1 MDFDSLL
8 HFSLCDMAPSVTS
21 FFYQSICIDCLSMNA
36 ETASSYAKSG
46 DISVGVKRNDLIGR
60 CTPPLS
66 QRKSPLLALHIS
78 WKKFC
83 LIFDWIISWY
93 SDGFLHEK
101 FIHFRISSEYST
113 ITLVSVSLLI
123 SLSFISY
130 WSVVYY
136 SYFASPSSR
145 NSVWSLSSVEIFFLS
160 FFSCL
165 FVVLL
170 NVICFYRI
178 SLLVDEQSSTD
189 RTAFMWVESI
199 ALIGIVIS
207 MGFSL
212 LFHSFRCCDC
222 DSQFHLLLCS
232 SYEMSNHLS
241 VSFSLVLFVL
251 PLLLSRAF
259 CFVSFSV
266 VFLSFLIALLFV
278 ILSLSLK
285 SDASDVSWVVAAI
298 LISFWTLVDSYMQS
312 LSYFYYSL
320 QKNVQTSSTTD
331 ALSDEPSLTNCLSK
345 AESQLRMNLLSEVK
359 AVGVCI
365 CPCFLNLL
373 IFIGVCRICFNL
385 CSFLLS
391 VKLP

>member
-1 MDFDSLL
+1 
-8 HFSLCDMAPSVTS
+8 
-21 FFYQSICIDCLSMNA
+21 MNA
-36 ETASSYAKSG
+36 EIASSYAKSG
-46 DISVGVKRNDLIGR
+46 DISVDVKRNNLNC
-60 CTPPLS
+60 CTPPVS
-66 QRKSPLLALHIS
+66 QRKSPLLTLHIS
-78 WKKFC
+78 WKKSC
-83 LIFDWIISWY
+83 LDFDWIISWY
-93 SDGFLHEK
+93 SDSFFHEK
-101 FIHFRISSEYST
+101 FIHFRISSKYSI

-136 SYFASPSSR
+136 SYFTSPSSR
-145 NSVWSLSSVEIFFLS
+145 SSVWSLSFIEIFFLS

-165 FVVLL
+165 CFVLL

-178 SLLVDEQSSTD
+178 SVPVVEQSSTD
-189 RTAFMWVESI
+189 RTAFIWAESI
-199 ALIGIVIS
+199 ALVGIVIS
-207 MGFSL
+207 AGFLL
-212 LFHSFRCCDC
+212 LFHSFRYCDS

-232 SYEMSNHLS
+232 SYEISNHLS
-241 VSFSLVLFVL
+241 VSFSLVLFFL

-259 CFVSFSV
+259 CFVSFSI
-266 VFLSFLIALLFV
+266 VFLSFLISLLFV

-285 SDASDVSWVVAAI
+285 SDASDVSWVVAAT
-298 LISFWTLVDSYMQS
+298 LISFWTLLDSYMQS
-312 LSYFYYSL
+312 LACFYCSL
-320 QKNVQTSSTTD
+320 QKNVQISSTTD
-331 ALSDEPSLTNCLSK
+331 AFSDEPSLTNCLSK

-391 VKLP
+391 IKLPLTTMSNK